1 MIAMRGQYLHCIAY
15 PPQWEL
21 KRGLA
26 DRYAKL
32 GVYGSAAEAY
42 LELEQWDEVVQCY
55 RALDRLGR
63 AEAIVRERLQV
74 RGRCTGR
81 PQRHRRE
88 GTQALMTG
96 FGSLIRPTP
105 VLDLLVLLTWRCL
118 VLGLTCRLCGMQV
131 EETPAMWAALG
142 DLTQDAECYHKAW
155 ELSKGR
161 YARAKRSLGRMAFR
175 NKK

>member
-1 MIAMRGQYLHCIAY
+1 MVAVRGQYLHCIAY

-74 RGRCTGR
+74 RGRGTHR

-88 GTQALMTG
+88 GGLRLWSLALAVSSDPRQCWP
-96 FGSLIRPTP
+96 F
-105 VLDLLVLLTWRCL
+105 WC
-118 VLGLTCRLCGMQV
+118 C
-131 EETPAMWAALG
+131 
-142 DLTQDAECYHKAW
+142 
-155 ELSKGR
+155 
-161 YARAKRSLGRMAFR
+161 
-175 NKK
+175 